1 MKPLENVVV
10 LDLTRVL
17 SGPYAAMMLA
27 DMGANVIHIE
37 QPNVGDDSR
46 AYGPFIGKESAYFMS
61 LNRNKRSMTM
71 NFKSDEAKAV
81 FKEMVKKADVVVE
94 NFKPGTMKKFGLD
107 YSVLKEINPKI
118 IYASCSGFGQTGP
131 YTMKPAYDVVVQAM
145 GGIMSIT
152 GPDKDTF
159 CRVGASGIGQ
169 EIDVSMLDCQVA
181 ILENAVSRYFVNGEN
196 PVPLGNR
203 HPSITP
209 FESFTASDGLV
220 IVGAGNDRLWKKLC
234 DLINKPELLEDPPYQ
249 C

>member
-37 QPNVGDDSR
+37 QPKIGDDSR

-71 NFKSDEAKAV
+71 NFKSEEAKAV

-131 YTMKPAYDVVVQAM
+131 YTMKPAYDVRVW
-145 GGIMSIT
+145 
-152 GPDKDTF
+152 TF
-159 CRVGASGIGQ
+159 R
-169 EIDVSMLDCQVA
+169 M
-181 ILENAVSRYFVNGEN
+181 R
-196 PVPLGNR
+196 
-203 HPSITP
+203 T
-209 FESFTASDGLV
+209 
-220 IVGAGNDRLWKKLC
+220 
-234 DLINKPELLEDPPYQ
+234 
-249 C
+249 